1 MKNEGFINIE
11 KTMLPWMGKA
21 GKAIDY
27 FIADKMSENGC
38 ELTKVQLIMLK
49 KLKEADGQPQNSLA
63 FLTNRDKASLARLIT
78 TMEKKN
84 LVARIPSKSDHR
96 INNIYLTKHG
106 DDMLKQA
113 APIMLDVIRQIQNDI
128 PEDDID
134 VVIETMKKILKNI
147 NSEELVAMITK

>member
-1 MKNEGFINIE
+1 MTEEENNMIE
-11 KTMLPWMGKA
+11 NSIMPWMGKTM
-21 GKAIDY
+21 KALDC
-27 FIADKMSENGC
+27 FIADNLKEKGI

-49 KLKEADGQPQNSLA
+49 KLKELDGQPQNNLA

-106 DDMLKQA
+106 DDILKQA
-113 APIMLDVIRQIQNDI
+113 IPVLLDTIQKIQNGIPQKDI
-128 PEDDID
+128 E
-134 VVIETMKKILKNI
+134 VIIRTMQEISKNI
-147 NSEELVAMITK
+147 N